1 MLVLVDTSVWLTHWR
16 SPLAEMSRLLQTQDL
31 VTHSVVLGELAV
43 GNLRDRSRVL
53 ADLRLFL
60 DAVECPPR
68 DVLDF
73 LENHRFFGLGL
84 SWCDVQL
91 LAAADF
97 NAVPLWT
104 LDKRLE
110 QAAQTLGLA
119 WTP

>member
-1 MLVLVDTSVWLTHWR
+1 
-16 SPLAEMSRLLQTQDL
+16 MSRLLQTQDL
-31 VTHSVVLGELAV
+31 VTHSVVIGET
-43 GNLRDRSRVL
+43 RCRQSSRSIRYPRRPAPL
-53 ADLRLFL
+53 PRS
-60 DAVECPPR
+60 VECPPR
-68 DVLDF
+68 HVLDF
-73 LENHRFFGLGL
+73 LENHRLFGSGL
-84 SWCDVQL
+84 SWGDVQL